1 MKTTTYTQEQHEKM
15 IENLQNN
22 QRAITSLRKIGGG
35 TKIQFELAEKI
46 ERAEE
51 NGVNLLALM
60 NKGDERFNQSKP
72 RRAWMSAEYAQI
84 TAFFGISA
92 EDLAEVSEDALNPTR
107 IWIESPQVNGL
118 DLHIKVTET
127 ISGTDY
133 EMANIDTKAK
143 RSGKDGAIQS
153 FDGFPIFSHT
163 EIVALNPDVKPVH
176 TFLVSDQT
184 KERNG
189 EAKVELKVSAPTLD

>member
-1 MKTTTYTQEQHEKM
+1 MKTTTYQQAQHEQM
-15 IENLQNN
+15 IEALKNN

-51 NGVNLLALM
+51 GINLLALM

-92 EDLAEVSEDALNPTR
+92 EDLEEVSEDASNPTR
-107 IWIESPQVNGL
+107 IWIENPQVNGL

-127 ISGTDY
+127 ITGTDY

-153 FDGFPIFSHT
+153 LDGFPIFSHT
-163 EIVALNPDVKPVH
+163 EIVALNPDVLPEH

-189 EAKVELKVSAPTLD
+189 GAKVELKQSAPTLD